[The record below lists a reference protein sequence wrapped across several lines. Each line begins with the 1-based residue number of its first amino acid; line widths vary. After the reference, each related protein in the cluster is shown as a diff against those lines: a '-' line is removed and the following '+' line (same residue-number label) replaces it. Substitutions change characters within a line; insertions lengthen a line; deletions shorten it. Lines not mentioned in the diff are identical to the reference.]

1 MDEKELIEKG
11 YIKDMMSIHIQEY
24 DPHVVNDKTFPF
36 RRLSYDLTD
45 TFTADQIATI
55 NRFVSEVNNR
65 FPNIKMSVTGCGYTK
80 KEEE

>member
-11 YIKDMMSIHIQEY
+11 YVKDTMSIHRQEY

-65 FPNIKMSVTGCGYTK
+65 FPNLKISVTGCGYTK

>member
-11 YIKDMMSIHIQEY
+11 YVKDTLSIHIQEY

-36 RRLSYDLTD
+36 RCLSYDMTD
-45 TFTADQIATI
+45 TFTASQIAII
-55 NRFVSEVNNR
+55 NRFVTEVNNR